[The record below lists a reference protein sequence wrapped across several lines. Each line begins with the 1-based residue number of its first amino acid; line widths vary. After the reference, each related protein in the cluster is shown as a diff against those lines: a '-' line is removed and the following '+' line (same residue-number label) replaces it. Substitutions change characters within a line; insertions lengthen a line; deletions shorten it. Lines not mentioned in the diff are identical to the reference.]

1 MVVVAA
7 NRVTPFFILIAIDT
21 THPEPTSTKSS
32 AGQIQN
38 NVYAASEQDTH
49 AHIQTNTP
57 TSATNLYYFIAFVR
71 LYSTLNRKSLGDAMF
86 AACLRR
92 GMDKD

>member
-1 MVVVAA
+1 MVVAA

-49 AHIQTNTP
+49 AHISKQTHPPRQQIYIILSHLCDFT
-57 TSATNLYYFIAFVR
+57 R
-71 LYSTLNRKSLGDAMF
+71 H
-86 AACLRR
+86 
-92 GMDKD
+92 